1 MQSHKTICKG
11 CKLKSIENKFVPKY
25 RKKSYENISFQSK
38 KLSALKFYNLLKVK
52 AASPLVQLIS
62 LTEVI

>member
-38 KLSALKFYNLLKVK
+38 KLSALKFYHLHEK
-52 AASPLVQLIS
+52 
-62 LTEVI
+62 